1 MRAIRKADPT
11 FTHYVPRTAVE
22 AVDRYVRCRKNGL
35 RAMMVPECLIECAA
49 GLPPAELDLFEDW
62 IINPNGSLDHAS
74 LCPDRIAPENETLYK
89 QTLKR
94 LGETPPLPMPTVKE
108 LQTKA
113 LVALKLE

>member
-1 MRAIRKADPT
+1 MSVWKTDPT
-11 FTHYVPRTAVE
+11 FTNYVPQTAKE
-22 AVDRYVRCRKNGL
+22 AVGRFVRCRTNGL
-35 RAMMVPECLIECAA
+35 SAMMVPECLIECAA